1 MSGDGHEQRPSPR
14 LRHECAQSL
23 GLNPLRVCMS
33 EQQTLSAC
41 VCKSA
46 AAEIT
51 SDYDRAQAWHSC
63 ADQQPESVKKT
74 RDRLR
79 SAGYHSAVHVMAAEE
94 RPQMYD
100 AFMSVHCMSA
110 CITRGTRHAMCRYCA
125 CRGRCELH
133 APSASCCVSPCLC
146 ARWSRLRSTRSQPS
160 SFAADSAPANSGG
173 GASARQ
179 TMEANKSAV
188 GVAMQRLVMI
198 DKLHDMHQR
207 QVISDSD
214 FARWSNWAR
223 EHVTSVC
230 IM

>member
-1 MSGDGHEQRPSPR
+1 
-14 LRHECAQSL
+14 
-23 GLNPLRVCMS
+23 MS
-33 EQQTLSAC
+33 EQLTLSAC

-46 AAEIT
+46 AAKIT

-63 ADQQPESVKKT
+63 ADQQPASVKKT

-110 CITRGTRHAMCRYCA
+110 CITRGTRHAMWRYCA
-125 CRGRCELH
+125 CMSWPLRAPRAISFMLRVCLH
-133 APSASCCVSPCLC
+133 RHRAC

-160 SFAADSAPANSGG
+160 SFVADGAAPANSGG
-173 GASARQ
+173 GAAARQ

-188 GVAMQRLVMI
+188 GVAMQLLVMI

-207 QVISDSD
+207 QVVSDSD
-214 FARWSNWAR
+214 FAQWSNWAR
-223 EHVTSVC
+223 EHVTRLC
-230 IM
+230 RM

>member
-14 LRHECAQSL
+14 QRHECAQWL

-33 EQQTLSAC
+33 EQLTLSAC

-63 ADQQPESVKKT
+63 ADQQPASVKKT

-94 RPQMYD
+94 QPQMYD

-110 CITRGTRHAMCRYCA
+110 CITIGTRHAMWRCCA

-133 APSASCCVSPCLC
+133 APSASCCECACTVTVPVLDGPVCPAC
-146 ARWSRLRSTRSQPS
+146 ARSRQAVRSTERRLQSV
-160 SFAADSAPANSGG
+160 AA
-173 GASARQ
+173 AR
-179 TMEANKSAV
+179 
-188 GVAMQRLVMI
+188 
-198 DKLHDMHQR
+198 R
-207 QVISDSD
+207 QGRPWKRTSPP
-214 FARWSNWAR
+214 WAWR
-223 EHVTSVC
+223 CSTW
-230 IM
+230 

>member
-1 MSGDGHEQRPSPR
+1 MATDTISGPHRDKDTIV
-14 LRHECAQSL
+14 LQSL

-33 EQQTLSAC
+33 EQLTLSAC

-63 ADQQPESVKKT
+63 ADQQPASVKKT

-110 CITRGTRHAMCRYCA
+110 CITRGTRHAMWRCCA
-125 CRGRCELH
+125 CRGR
-133 APSASCCVSPCLC
+133 
-146 ARWSRLRSTRSQPS
+146 
-160 SFAADSAPANSGG
+160 
-173 GASARQ
+173 
-179 TMEANKSAV
+179 
-188 GVAMQRLVMI
+188 
-198 DKLHDMHQR
+198 
-207 QVISDSD
+207 
-214 FARWSNWAR
+214 
-223 EHVTSVC
+223 
-230 IM
+230 